1 MLLRVLVISRP
12 ASPSPR
18 VSSLYTEL
26 FLFSLP
32 PKTSLPHESRTCR
45 LYLRVCTRNIKS
57 PRVYTF
63 TFVRVRHAFFRV
75 PFLSVPSFLFF
86 FFSLLL
92 STPSV
97 HRFTSRAFNRQPSY
111 FPPSILVISSLRP
124 STLFSGTELCPYH
137 ILYHIVIC
145 VHTEHRKIPIAIYV
159 TRHRYI
165 YTDAVSIF
173 IRKSIERISI
183 SRSNGK
189 LCLQYN
195 VYNREDIP

>member
-1 MLLRVLVISRP
+1 MHAQYKIP
-12 ASPSPR
+12 ASIYIHFR
-18 VSSLYTEL
+18 
-26 FLFSLP
+26 
-32 PKTSLPHESRTCR
+32 SRTTR
-45 LYLRVCTRNIKS
+45 FLPRALSLRS
-57 PRVYTF
+57 
-63 TFVRVRHAFFRV
+63 FF
-75 PFLSVPSFLFF
+75 SFLFF
-86 FFSLLL
+86 LSCFPLLPFIDSPRVLSTVNRLIFLLRFSL
-92 STPSV
+92 
-97 HRFTSRAFNRQPSY
+97 SRAQTFDTVLWNGALSD
-111 FPPSILVISSLRP
+111 
-124 STLFSGTELCPYH
+124 H

>member
-12 ASPSPR
+12 AFPSPR

-86 FFSLLL
+86 FFFS
-92 STPSV
+92 P
-97 HRFTSRAFNRQPSY
+97 AFHSFRSSIHLACFQPSTVL
-111 FPPSILVISSLRP
+111 FSSFDSRYLELRP

>member
-1 MLLRVLVISRP
+1 MHAQYKIP
-12 ASPSPR
+12 ASIYIHFR
-18 VSSLYTEL
+18 
-26 FLFSLP
+26 
-32 PKTSLPHESRTCR
+32 SRTTR
-45 LYLRVCTRNIKS
+45 FLPRALSLRS
-57 PRVYTF
+57 
-63 TFVRVRHAFFRV
+63 FF
-75 PFLSVPSFLFF
+75 SFFF
-86 FFSLLL
+86 FFS
-92 STPSV
+92 P
-97 HRFTSRAFNRQPSY
+97 AFHSFRSSIHLACFQPSTVL
-111 FPPSILVISSLRP
+111 FSSFDSRYLELRP

>member
-1 MLLRVLVISRP
+1 MHAQYKIP
-12 ASPSPR
+12 ASIYIHFR
-18 VSSLYTEL
+18 
-26 FLFSLP
+26 
-32 PKTSLPHESRTCR
+32 SRTTR
-45 LYLRVCTRNIKS
+45 FLPRALSLRS
-57 PRVYTF
+57 
-63 TFVRVRHAFFRV
+63 FF
-75 PFLSVPSFLFF
+75 SFL